1 MGIIL
6 SESSTMITN
15 DESEAKNKKEEEYI
29 DYIKEHVNNVCTAFN
44 NYFLT
49 KSSQFAF
56 EVLVNFTFF
65 ELESA
70 IKELSKGRI
79 YEHDNSKYSD
89 EEFEPYRAK
98 YFPTEK
104 ESTGLSDES
113 KSLIEKEAGLAWI
126 HHYRNNP
133 HHPKYWVD
141 EESNIPK
148 DMDLI
153 SIIEMICDW
162 EAMSMKFNGSTLEWY
177 NNKAKDEKA
186 CMTDKT
192 KNTVEEIMSIIY
204 KK

>member
-1 MGIIL
+1 MGTILTESATIIT
-6 SESSTMITN
+6 S
-15 DESEAKNKKEEEYI
+15 DESLAKNKKEEEYI

-79 YEHDNSKYSD
+79 YEHDLSKYSE

-98 YFPTEK
+98 YYPTEK
-104 ESTGLSDES
+104 ETSGLTDEA
-113 KSLIEKEAGLAWI
+113 KSLIEKNAGIAWQ
-126 HHYRNNP
+126 HHYRTNP
-133 HHPKYWVD
+133 HHPKYWID
-141 EESNIPK
+141 KETGNPI

-162 EAMSMKFNGSTLEWY
+162 EAMSIKFGGSTVDWY
-177 NNKAKDEKA
+177 NTKADKEKKA
-186 CMTDKT
+186 MTDRT
-192 KNTVEEIMSIIY
+192 KNIVEELLNIIY
-204 KK
+204 K